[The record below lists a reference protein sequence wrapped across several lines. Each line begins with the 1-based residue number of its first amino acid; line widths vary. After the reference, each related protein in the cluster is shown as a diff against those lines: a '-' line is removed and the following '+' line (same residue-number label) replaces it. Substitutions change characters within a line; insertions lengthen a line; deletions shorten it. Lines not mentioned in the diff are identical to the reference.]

1 MSQAGYTPISLY
13 YSTTAAAAPSAA
25 NLANGELAININDG
39 KLYYK
44 DNGGVVQVIATKGA
58 GTIGGSNTQVQYNSS
73 GALAGSAN
81 LTFNGTT
88 LTANTLNLTNA
99 LGVAYGGTGLTSG
112 TSGGVLYYSASGAL
126 ASSAALAASAIVLGG
141 GAGVAPATTTTGTGV
156 VTALGVNTGTAGA
169 FVVNGGALG
178 TPSSGTVTNLTG
190 TASININGTVGATTP
205 NTGAF
210 TTISASGVASFADG
224 TVGTPGLNFSS
235 DPDNGFYRI
244 GTNNWAAAAAGAKAL
259 EFKSGGQVVTP
270 LNPTFAAWKTAVS
283 TDVTGDGAD
292 WIDVVFDTEDYDIGS
307 NYNTSTGVFTAP
319 VSGTY
324 LLSAEVL
331 MTGFGGTYS
340 EAVMRL
346 VTSNNTYY
354 SDPLTSSSTLNIGN
368 FATRISMPVYMDA
381 ADTATI
387 SIIAYRSP
395 SNKTVDVYGQNNARY
410 TWFSGALIG

>member
-1 MSQAGYTPISLY
+1 MPGVPNTFANASGSIPLSQLD
-13 YSTTAAAAPSAA
+13 A
-25 NLANGELAININDG
+25 N
-39 KLYYK
+39 
-44 DNGGVVQVIATKGA
+44 
-58 GTIGGSNTQVQYNSS
+58 
-73 GALAGSAN
+73 
-81 LTFNGTT
+81 FNTT
-88 LTANTLNLTNA
+88 LTIGTTSVGLGNTISTISN
-99 LGVAYGGTGLTSG
+99 VAISTGS
-112 TSGGVLYYSASGAL
+112 
-126 ASSAALAASAIVLGG
+126 
-141 GAGVAPATTTTGTGV
+141 
-156 VTALGVNTGTAGA
+156 
-169 FVVNGGALG
+169 VNGSPVGNV
-178 TPSSGTVTNLTG
+178 TPSSG
-190 TASININGTVGATTP
+190 
-205 NTGAF
+205 AF
-210 TTISASGVASFADG
+210 TTLSATGNVTVADG
-224 TVGTPGLNFSS
+224 TVSVPAIAFTS

-259 EFKSGGQVVTP
+259 EFKSGGQVVMP
-270 LNPTFAAWKTAVS
+270 LNPTFAAYKTAVS

-354 SDPLTSSSTLNIGN
+354 SDPLTSSSTLNIGS

>member
-1 MSQAGYTPISLY
+1 MAGQV
-13 YSTTAAAAPSAA
+13 TASVVQLGDSGTATQNFVVRVPAAP
-25 NLANGELAININDG
+25 DG
-39 KLYYK
+39 TMR
-44 DNGGVVQVIATKGA
+44 IARG
-58 GTIGGSNTQVQYNSS
+58 N
-73 GALAGSAN
+73 AGSE
-81 LTFNGTT
+81 
-88 LTANTLNLTNA
+88 
-99 LGVAYGGTGLTSG
+99 
-112 TSGGVLYYSASGAL
+112 SADIMTV
-126 ASSAALAASAIVLGG
+126 SSAGAAGFSD
-141 GAGVAPATTTTGTGV
+141 
-156 VTALGVNTGTAGA
+156 
-169 FVVNGGALG
+169 
-178 TPSSGTVTNLTG
+178 
-190 TASININGTVGATTP
+190 GTVGAP
-205 NTGAF
+205 
-210 TTISASGVASFADG
+210 GVSFA
-224 TVGTPGLNFSS
+224 S

-368 FATRISMPVYMDA
+368 FATRISMPVYKDA